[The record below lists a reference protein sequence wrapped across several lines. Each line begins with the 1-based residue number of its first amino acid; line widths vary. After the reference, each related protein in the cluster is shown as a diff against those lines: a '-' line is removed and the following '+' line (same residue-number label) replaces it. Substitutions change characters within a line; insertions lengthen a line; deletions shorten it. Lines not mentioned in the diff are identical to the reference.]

1 MNKNKNQ
8 RNEERMYRQKLT
20 AEQAADLRKYEM
32 FSEDEIARAYVDSNR
47 CLGFYPPP
55 PEACRTRPSAPIG
68 RMNKKKRN
76 EENMGNQ
83 EFTTEQV
90 DGLRQLYREDDLA
103 RVLFDAHS
111 SRRVSKRHLT
121 TEHLLELAQTPS
133 RSQWHRSKAL
143 KLFKSLEKLGL
154 AKVTLGRRSKGTRV
168 QFFKTPK
175 ELAKVARSAG
185 SSGKA
190 SKKPPTKKA
199 PVTPIP
205 QLSPTSTD
213 VYCHTL
219 QIRPAVTAS
228 MLLPPDLRGTEAERL
243 GLHLRALPMGIPIQS
258 PSKVTKLN
266 RHEFPLRPDLA
277 VLLELPLDL
286 TMREARQLT
295 NVITGLAS

>member
-1 MNKNKNQ
+1 MNKHQNQ
-8 RNEERMYRQKLT
+8 RNEGRMKRQKLT
-20 AEQAADLRKYEM
+20 AEQAADLRKYEDY
-32 FSEDEIARAYVDSNR
+32 SEDEIARAYVDSSGY
-47 CLGFYPPP
+47 LSFYPPQ
-55 PEACRTRPSAPIG
+55 PEAYRARPSASIG

-83 EFTTEQV
+83 EFTTEQA
-90 DGLRQLYREDDLA
+90 DGLRQLYRDDKLA

-121 TEHLLELAQTPS
+121 TEHLLELAQAPS

-190 SKKPPTKKA
+190 AKKPPTKKA
-199 PVTPIP
+199 PVTPFP
-205 QLSPTSTD
+205 KLPPTSTD
-213 VYCHTL
+213 VYCHSF
-219 QIRPAVTAS
+219 QIRPEATAS
-228 MLLPPDLRGTEAERL
+228 MLLPSDLRGTEVERL
-243 GLHLRALPMGIPIQS
+243 DLYLRALPMALPIQS
-258 PSKVTKLN
+258 SSKVTKLI
-266 RHEFPLRPDLA
+266 RHEFPLRPELP
-277 VLLELPLDL
+277 VLLELPVDL